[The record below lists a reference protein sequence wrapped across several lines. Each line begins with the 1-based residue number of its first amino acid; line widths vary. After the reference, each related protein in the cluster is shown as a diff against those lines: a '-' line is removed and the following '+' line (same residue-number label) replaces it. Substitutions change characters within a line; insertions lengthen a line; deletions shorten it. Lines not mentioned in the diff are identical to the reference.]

1 MGETMDAKVINEL
14 SSCVDYIFFR
24 KLLCDTEGLQDIV
37 APGLYIDTLNP
48 AVPGADAGSPG

>member
-1 MGETMDAKVINEL
+1 MDAKVINEL